1 MISDTFGD
9 GTIENV
15 FIIISEFFS
24 LTLEIKRFTK
34 HDPLSSL
41 NMYAIKNSTNENF
54 ILSYFR
60 KVFYFIINKFSDNNH
75 PENSNEFM
83 CISKR
88 IL

>member
-24 LTLEIKRFTK
+24 LTLEIKRFSK

-41 NMYAIKNSTNENF
+41 NMYAIKNS
-54 ILSYFR
+54 
-60 KVFYFIINKFSDNNH
+60 
-75 PENSNEFM
+75 
-83 CISKR
+83 KR
-88 IL
+88 D